1 MTNKISY
8 ISAVSSLL
16 LFILFVS
23 VCPASANDPFL
34 LNDYALELLKRGEH
48 EKALEQLQ
56 KAYSLFPYNETL
68 RKNLAEVYT
77 FVGQRRM
84 EKGLFDEAAANF
96 DNARELFPD
105 DTRYGV
111 LRGIALYSG
120 KHYDAA
126 AYEFERARN
135 IVGDTVDLLYYL
147 GRVYYDTGNLTG
159 ALEVWDKALTMAPSN
174 KMIREL
180 ADKSRRELAVES
192 RMDKGYSS
200 RFVVSYDTEVKS
212 DLADG
217 ILATLEDAYN
227 SVGSDLAYFPIARI
241 PVLLYT
247 KKDYRSVTTSPEW
260 SGGLYDGKIRLPI
273 GGASELTPLLKGVLF
288 HEYTHVVV
296 HELTNGNCPT
306 WLNEGLA
313 EFEERKVF
321 NPPMAELGKAAKQKG
336 FLSFKALEG
345 SFASLSVREATLA
358 YQQSYA
364 MVNFMI
370 STYGWYKVKDILVN
384 LGNRMPIETAMAKAL
399 EDFSLNYGSVEQE
412 WQEYMKKEFGR

>member
-1 MTNKISY
+1 MTDKNFY
-8 ISAVSSLL
+8 ISVIVSLL
-16 LFILFVS
+16 LFTLTVPVF
-23 VCPASANDPFL
+23 PAFANDPFL

-56 KAYSLFPYNETL
+56 QAYSLFPYNETL
-68 RKNLAEVYT
+68 KKNLAEAYT

-84 EKGLFDEAAANF
+84 EKGLFDEAAASF

-105 DTRYGV
+105 NSRYGV

-135 IVGDTVDLLYYL
+135 IGGDTVDILYYL
-147 GRVYYDTGNLTG
+147 GRVYYDTGNLVG
-159 ALEVWDKALTMAPSN
+159 ALEVWDKALAMAPTN
-174 KMIREL
+174 KAIKEL

-200 RFVVSYDTEVKS
+200 RFVISYDTEVKS

-217 ILATLEDAYN
+217 ILETLEDAYN
-227 SVGSDLAYFPIARI
+227 RVGSDLAYFPIARI

-247 KKDYRSVTTSPEW
+247 KKDYRIVTTSPEW

-273 GGASELTPLLKGVLF
+273 GGASELSPILKGVLF

-296 HELTNGNCPT
+296 NELTNGNCPT

-313 EFEERKVF
+313 EFEERREF
-321 NPPMAELGKAAKQKG
+321 NPPMAELGKAAKQGG
-336 FLSFKALEG
+336 FRSFKTLEG
-345 SFASLSVREATLA
+345 SFASLTTKEAALA
-358 YQQSYA
+358 YQESYA
-364 MVNFMI
+364 AVNFMI
-370 STYGWYKVKDILVN
+370 STYGWYKVKDILIN
-384 LGNRMPIETAMAKAL
+384 LGKGMPIDAAMAKAL
-399 EDFSLNYGSVEQE
+399 DDFGLNYGSVEQE
-412 WQEYMKKEFGR
+412 WQAYMKREFGK